1 MMKKTKRILVF
12 MGLLGI
18 GIMLVQSTDIAGAK
32 DPDYPTK
39 PITLFIAYGVGGTT
53 DMTFRA
59 FGEAASKHLGQPIVY
74 INRAGAGGTL
84 AAMAIMTSKPDGYS
98 IATVTASNMFFAPFS
113 DESPYKDLNGFS
125 FITNIGNYLY
135 PFMVKADAP
144 WKTWKEFIEWAKKN
158 PRAAKIALAGAKSVD
173 SHAFVLTQIE
183 KREQVEFSYIPMK
196 STAEVLSA
204 TLGGHITVCT
214 FSFAPVSAEYLKE
227 GKLRVLTYLGTQKV
241 PDFENVPTTQE
252 LYGISIPNLV
262 GIVGPKG
269 LPDYVMN
276 KLNDAFAK
284 AVKDP
289 SFIKFMHQTSTPI
302 VYMDRNEMSKYVQET
317 FSKTGSVIKMLKA
330 EEAKEKEK
338 K

>member
-1 MMKKTKRILVF
+1 MKKTIRSLVF
-12 MGLLGI
+12 MGFLGI
-18 GIMLVQSTDIAGAK
+18 SIILVQGTDVAGAK
-32 DPDYPTK
+32 DPNYPTK
-39 PITLFIAYGVGGTT
+39 PITLYIAYGVGGTT

-59 FGEAASKHLGQPIVY
+59 FGDAASKHLGQPMIY

-84 AAMAIMTSKPDGYS
+84 AAMAVMSSKPDGYS
-98 IATVTASNMFFAPFS
+98 IASVTASNMFFAPFS
-113 DESPYKDLNGFS
+113 DESPYKDLTGFT
-125 FITNIGNYLY
+125 FITNIANYLY

-144 WKTWKEFIEWAKKN
+144 WKTWQEFIEWARKN

-183 KREQVEFSYIPMK
+183 KREQVEFSYIPYK

-241 PDFENVPTTQE
+241 PGFENVPTTQE

-269 LPDYVMN
+269 LPDYVLN
-276 KLNDAFAK
+276 KLNEAFAK
-284 AVKDP
+284 AVKEP
-289 SFIKFMHQTSTPI
+289 SFIKFMNQMSTPI

-317 FSKTGSVIKMLKA
+317 FSKERVTLQLLFLA
-330 EEAKEKEK
+330 
-338 K
+338 

>member
-1 MMKKTKRILVF
+1 MEKAKRMLIAIT
-12 MGLLGI
+12 LLG
-18 GIMLVQSTDIAGAK
+18 LSTHLFQGMDSAVAK
-32 DPDYPTK
+32 DSDYPTK
-39 PITLFIAYGVGGTT
+39 PITLYIAYGVGGTT

-59 FGEAASKHLGQPIVY
+59 FGDAASKHLGQPVIY

-84 AAMAIMTSKPDGYS
+84 AATAVMTSKPDGYS
-98 IATVTASNMFFAPFS
+98 LATVTASNMFFAPFS
-113 DESPYKDLNGFS
+113 DESPYKDLNGFT

-144 WKTWKEFIEWAKKN
+144 WKTWQEFIEWARKN

-183 KREQVEFSYIPMK
+183 KREQVEFSYIPYK

-227 GKLRVLTYLGTQKV
+227 GKLRVLTYLGTQKL
-241 PDFENVPTTQE
+241 PGFENVPTTQE

-262 GIVGPKG
+262 GVVGPKG
-269 LPDYVMN
+269 LPDYVLN
-276 KLNDAFAK
+276 KLNDVFAK
-284 AVKDP
+284 AVKEP
-289 SFIKFMHQTSTPI
+289 SFIKFMYQMSTPI
-302 VYMDRNEMSKYVQET
+302 VYMDRNEMSNYVRET
-317 FSKTGSVIKMLKA
+317 FSKTGSIVKMLKA
-330 EEAKEKEK
+330 EEAKEKK
-338 K
+338 

>member
-1 MMKKTKRILVF
+1 MKVGKRILVI
-12 MGLLGI
+12 GLLG
-18 GIMLVQSTDIAGAK
+18 LWTFLFQSVDIAGAK

-39 PITLFIAYGVGGTT
+39 PITLYIAYGVGGTT

-59 FGEAASKHLGQPIVY
+59 FGDAASKHLGQPVVY

-113 DESPYKDLNGFS
+113 DESPYKDLNGFT
-125 FITNIGNYLY
+125 FITNIANYLY

-144 WKTWKEFIEWAKKN
+144 WKTWKEFIEWARKY

-183 KREQVEFSYIPMK
+183 KREQVEFSYIPYK

-241 PDFENVPTTQE
+241 PGFENVPTTQE
-252 LYGISIPNLV
+252 LYGITIPNLV

-269 LPDYVMN
+269 LPDYVLN

-284 AVKDP
+284 AVKEP
-289 SFIKFMHQTSTPI
+289 SFIKFMNQMSTPI
-302 VYMDRNEMSKYVQET
+302 VYMDRNEMSKYVEET
-317 FSKTGSVIKMLKA
+317 FSKTGKVIKMLKA
-330 EEAKEKEK
+330 EEAKEKK
-338 K
+338 

>member
-1 MMKKTKRILVF
+1 MKKSVQRNLIFLS
-12 MGLLGI
+12 MLGLSITFSHGI
-18 GIMLVQSTDIAGAK
+18 HSAVAK

-39 PITLFIAYGVGGTT
+39 PITLYIAYGVGGTT

-84 AAMAIMTSKPDGYS
+84 AATAVMTSKPDGYS
-98 IATVTASNMFFAPFS
+98 LATVTASNMFFAPFS
-113 DESPYKDLNGFS
+113 DESPYKDLNGFT

-144 WKTWKEFIEWAKKN
+144 WKTWQEFIEWARKN

-183 KREQVEFSYIPMK
+183 KREQVEFSYIPYK

-241 PDFENVPTTQE
+241 PGFENVPTTQE

-262 GIVGPKG
+262 GVVGPKG
-269 LPDYVMN
+269 LPDYILN
-276 KLNDAFAK
+276 KLGDAFAK
-284 AVKDP
+284 AVKEP
-289 SFIKFMHQTSTPI
+289 SFIKFMHQMSTPI
-302 VYMDRNEMSKYVQET
+302 VYMDKKEMSSYVRET
-317 FSKTGSVIKMLKA
+317 FSKTGNIVRMLKA
-330 EEAKEKEK
+330 EEAKEKK
-338 K
+338 

>member
-1 MMKKTKRILVF
+1 MTKKTKRILVF
-12 MGLLGI
+12 IGLLGI
-18 GIMLVQSTDIAGAK
+18 WIFLVQSTDIATAK

-39 PITLFIAYGVGGTT
+39 PVTLYIAYGVGGTT

-59 FGEAASKHLGQPIVY
+59 FGDAASKHLGQPIVY

-84 AAMAIMTSKPDGYS
+84 AAMAVMTSKPDGYS

-113 DESPYKDLNGFS
+113 DESPYRDLTGFT
-125 FITNIGNYLY
+125 FIGNIANYLY
-135 PFMVKADAP
+135 PFMVKADSP
-144 WKTWKEFIEWAKKN
+144 WKTWQEFIEWARKN

-183 KREQVEFSYIPMK
+183 KREQVEFSYIPYK

-241 PDFENVPTTQE
+241 PGFENVPTTQE
-252 LYGISIPNLV
+252 LYGITIPNLV

-269 LPDYVMN
+269 LPDYVLN

-284 AVKDP
+284 AVKEP
-289 SFIKFMHQTSTPI
+289 SFIKFMNQMSTPI
-302 VYMDRNEMSKYVQET
+302 VYMDRNEMSKYVEET
-317 FSKTGSVIKMLKA
+317 FSKTGKVIKMLKA
-330 EEAKEKEK
+330 EEAKEKK
-338 K
+338 